1 MFNKFENNKIGDV
14 VIVSTG
20 RYNLFSKGTITKI
33 NNRYVYVKFI
43 TEKGATFENKYLA
56 SSGKRCDSYASFSE
70 YITQWNEKEFNNY
83 NNMIICE
90 RNRMKNENIIKNMNI
105 RNLTDEQLE
114 QIVKIIS
121 PKEIDA

>member
-1 MFNKFENNKIGDV
+1 MFNKFENNKIGDI

-33 NNRYVYVKFI
+33 NNRYVYVKFV
-43 TEKGATFENKYLA
+43 TEKGGTFENKYLV
-56 SSGKRCDSYASFSE
+56 SSGKRCDSFASYAE
-70 YITQWNEKEFNNY
+70 YIIQWDEKEFNNY
-83 NNMIICE
+83 NNMIIRE
-90 RNRMKNENIIKNMNI
+90 RNRTKNENIIKNMI
-105 RNLTDEQLE
+105 LRNLSDEQLE